1 MWIIQIGLDVL
12 AGYVIELTGILFVS
26 NSKCPSACR
35 YRSTGVYLKS
45 IYKKLYIL
53 FTALFLKTLPFTSQT
68 FRWKH
73 CNETLIF
80 INKTLCIITTNKWR
94 TLKKEYSGFEVY
106 FQGKLDGWMIT

>member
-26 NSKCPSACR
+26 NSKCPLACR

-68 FRWKH
+68 FR
-73 CNETLIF
+73 
-80 INKTLCIITTNKWR
+80 
-94 TLKKEYSGFEVY
+94 
-106 FQGKLDGWMIT
+106 